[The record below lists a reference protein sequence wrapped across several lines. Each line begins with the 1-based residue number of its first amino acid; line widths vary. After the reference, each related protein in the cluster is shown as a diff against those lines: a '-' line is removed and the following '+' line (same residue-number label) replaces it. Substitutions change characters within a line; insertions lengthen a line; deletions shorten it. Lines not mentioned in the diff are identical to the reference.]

1 MSQSNISTIILAAGA
16 STRLGK
22 PKQLVVCQDKSLIR
36 HICDAA
42 LQSKVES
49 VYVVL
54 GSQISLIEKNISDL
68 PIKIIENPHWQ
79 TGISSSIRAGIKK
92 LPNTTDAALILL
104 CDQPKVNT
112 SLLNTII
119 DTYISTKKQIIACKY
134 GDTIGV
140 PALFDKSLF
149 PELLKLE
156 GDYGAKKVIAN
167 HESDRMI
174 IDFPEGIYDIDSP
187 IDNHE

>member
-36 HICDAA
+36 HICDVA

-92 LPNTTDAALILL
+92 LPDSTDAALILL